1 MPAAGGAAST
11 PALSAAPTG
20 GAASPLTTAAG
31 SATPVA
37 AASATPP
44 GAVAA
49 ASATPPGAAAAGVTS
64 AELEAAGP
72 GEGEPREAK
81 PREQERQAA
90 DKRLEEAQAR
100 TQAPLD
106 PKARSTAL
114 QETALPSVAGRP
126 VRGYAQQGI
135 LEMGGSL
142 SFVNATK
149 FMSLGFAPTA
159 GWFFIDNVS
168 LTLIPQINYVKA
180 GGEVAR
186 LRAVVLV
193 EPGFHMQMSG
203 PLFAFFGAGV
213 GVAYER
219 QVGAGMALSP
229 RAGLKVLVGGSGVL
243 TTVFEYVY
251 SANQKSEEPTTDDPN
266 SATYGVRAGYSVAW

>member
-1 MPAAGGAAST
+1 
-11 PALSAAPTG
+11 
-20 GAASPLTTAAG
+20 
-31 SATPVA
+31 
-37 AASATPP
+37 
-44 GAVAA
+44 
-49 ASATPPGAAAAGVTS
+49 
-64 AELEAAGP
+64 
-72 GEGEPREAK
+72 
-81 PREQERQAA
+81 
-90 DKRLEEAQAR
+90 
-100 TQAPLD
+100 
-106 PKARSTAL
+106 
-114 QETALPSVAGRP
+114 VAGRP

-135 LEMGGSL
+135 REMGGSF
-142 SFVNATK
+142 SFANATK
-149 FMSLGFAPTA
+149 FMSLGFAPTV

-168 LTLIPQINYVKA
+168 LTLIPQITYVKA

-186 LRAVVLV
+186 LRTVVLV

-219 QVGAGMALSP
+219 RVGAGMALSP

-251 SANQKSEEPTTDDPN
+251 SANQKSEEPTSDDPN